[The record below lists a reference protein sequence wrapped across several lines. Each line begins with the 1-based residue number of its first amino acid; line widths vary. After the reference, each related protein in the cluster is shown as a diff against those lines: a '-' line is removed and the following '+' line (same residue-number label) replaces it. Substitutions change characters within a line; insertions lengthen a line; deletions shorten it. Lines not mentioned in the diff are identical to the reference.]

1 MGKNGAWISDGNSLV
16 KTLPPKIHV
25 MDTTGAGDATM
36 SGIIYGTLQNLSLHE
51 TAQIA
56 ASLSAMEIEFE
67 GVRVGLPE
75 KFSDLRKFMDE
86 HEFKQQTVKF
96 H

>member
-1 MGKNGAWISDGNSLV
+1 
-16 KTLPPKIHV
+16 

-36 SGIIYGTLQNLSLHE
+36 SGIIYGMLNQLSLHE

-56 ASLSAMEIEFE
+56 ASLSAMEIEAE

-75 KFSDLRKFMDE
+75 EFGDLRKFMDA
-86 HEFKQQTVKF
+86 HEFKQETMKF
-96 H
+96 